1 MDVPRAKN
9 NEQSLV
15 AISQVL
21 DIEEEISSPAY
32 GLKGK
37 LDASVTAVIENQEAP
52 ISGRGPVKKTTFS
65 GPMPFEIKT
74 GDQNHRGI
82 QYRAQTML
90 YSLLMSERYG
100 YQVDEGLLYYTQSDE
115 PIKVTASRNE
125 IMSLIVTRNDLV
137 YHMAKKA
144 EDLAKK
150 AEAGNFGPTR
160 EHLPDV
166 IEDERTCSGCYGVD
180 TCMLY
185 RKVRRDPKLVVI
197 AQVDIDP
204 I

>member
-1 MDVPRAKN
+1 VDVHRSKS
-9 NEQSLV
+9 NESSLL

-21 DIEEEISSPAY
+21 DVEEDIWSPTY

-37 LDASVTAVIENQEAP
+37 LDASVTVVIENQEAP
-52 ISGRGPVKKTTFS
+52 VNNNGQVKKTTLS

-74 GDQNHRGI
+74 GQYGSRNI

-90 YSLLMSERYG
+90 YTLLMSERYG
-100 YQVDEGLLYYTQSDE
+100 CQVDDGLLYYTQSDK

-125 IMSLIVTRNDLV
+125 IQALIVARNDMV
-137 YHMAKKA
+137 HHMAKKA
-144 EDLAKK
+144 EDLTKK
-150 AEAGNFGPTR
+150 AEVGKFGPSN

-166 IEDERTCSGCYGVD
+166 IDDERTCERCYGLD

-185 RKVRRDPKLVVI
+185 RRVG
-197 AQVDIDP
+197 
-204 I
+204 